1 MSIFVICFIILL
13 FFKITFGLKI
23 MDANKKR
30 LVLTIEILTVI
41 LSAAL
46 SAFGLYY
53 FVYPA
58 DFAPSGF
65 DGVAAMLQRIT
76 KVNAGVYTA
85 ILNLPFLIWAFLK
98 LDKKYVLYTVLFTI
112 LASVGIYL
120 LEALNCPQYQT
131 ETDRILPAIFAG
143 LILGVRTGLMM
154 RIGSSTGGVD
164 IVACMVQS
172 KKPHVNIEKAISLIC
187 YVIIAISFFV
197 YDNDI
202 TCILLSIIQTFV
214 MEKAMEFI
222 LKDNRNAIEVK
233 IVTKNPDILKEKI
246 LFELKHGATVID
258 CTGMYTGEE
267 RRMVITIINVRQLGE
282 LTRIIKEL
290 PDTFIYYSD
299 VTGIKGNFRWKSTDI
314 PH

>member
-1 MSIFVICFIILL
+1 MDNTKQKLTL
-13 FFKITFGLKI
+13 TF
-23 MDANKKR
+23 
-30 LVLTIEILTVI
+30 EILTVVVAS
-41 LSAAL
+41 LL
-46 SAFGLYY
+46 SAFGLHY

-58 DFAPSGF
+58 SFAPSGM
-65 DGVAAMLQRIT
+65 DGVATMLQKLT
-76 KVNAGVYTA
+76 GLNAGLYTA
-85 ILNLPFLIWAFLK
+85 LLNLPLLIWAFLK
-98 LDKKYVLYTVLFTI
+98 LNKKYALYTVLFTVLASIELVI
-112 LASVGIYL
+112 LAQI
-120 LEALNCPQYQT
+120 NFPQYET

-143 LILGVRTGLMM
+143 FILGVRTGLMM

-164 IVACMVQS
+164 IVAFMVQS

-187 YVIIAISFFV
+187 YVIIALSYFV

-233 IVTKNPDILKEKI
+233 IVTKKPELLKEKI
-246 LFELKHGATVID
+246 LFELKHGATIVD
-258 CTGMYTGEE
+258 CTGMYTGEN
-267 RRMVITIINVRQLGE
+267 RYMVITIINIRQLGE